1 MQEPLNP
8 RSAKSSWALLVDG
21 SALFFGQRAVS
32 PDKNMNYMALKE
44 HLERQSRT
52 DTSPMPALFFTAGD
66 EGNEKQVKFHELIK
80 TGLGWHVHQIPPHEA
95 TIANALLDDP
105 NNRTIRFDAMIAYA
119 LGRLSASRSVKTV
132 SQADSNSG
140 NPAIDQVFVISD
152 SWPLAGPIRDCVS
165 RGTAVTVAF
174 FGSFIDTR
182 WHKTFR
188 EAEKSDQKLT
198 FIDLDTIAQRLFD
211 RSRPSKK
218 SGEEILPGLP

>member
-119 LGRLSASRSVKTV
+119 LGRLSASRSVKTA
-132 SQADSNSG
+132 SQAESNSA

-152 SWPLAGPIRDCVS
+152 SWPLSGPIRDCVS

-182 WHKTFR
+182 WHKAFR

-218 SGEEILPGLP
+218 SGEDILPGLP